1 MINQAKEKYWQT
13 MMIMSMIMMT
23 MLMMLMMIQ
32 MYINHTKLKRNIDKQ
47 NNDDV
52 FKQNIMILIKANLL

>member
-1 MINQAKEKYWQT
+1 
-13 MMIMSMIMMT
+13 MMT

-32 MYINHTKLKRNIDKQ
+32 MYINRTKLKRNIDKQ